1 MRNKLLLA
9 VIAAQ
14 LGAFGV
20 TLRNLDS
27 DNKGNDDLFGMV
39 LQTSGNALN
48 SYANNDDKG
57 FKKYLRIIADSI
69 YSFLGLTPPTPTPQV
84 LE

>member
-1 MRNKLLLA
+1 MKNKLLLA

-14 LGAFGV
+14 LAAFGV

-27 DNKGNDDLFGMV
+27 DSKGNDDIFGQI

-48 SYANNDDKG
+48 SFSNNDDKG
-57 FKKYLRIIADSI
+57 FKKYLKVIADSI
-69 YSFLGLTPPTPTPQV
+69 YSFLGLTPQAM
-84 LE
+84 E